1 MPENTDPQDLSTVIA
16 AAEQLMGVSFTDAE
30 RTQMQAVL
38 QEHLNRYDDLHNATF
53 ENTVGM
59 ALHFQPLP
67 PEPVEPTAVPRSYV
81 ISTQPEVTRPDNLE
95 DVAFWPLTQ
104 LAQLIHTKQVTSVE
118 LTEMYLERLRNYGPK
133 LECVVTLTEDIAME
147 QARRADAELAANRYR
162 GPLHGIPWGAKDLL
176 AVRGHPTTW
185 GAMPFK
191 DQVIDMNATVV
202 ERLEAA
208 GALLVA
214 KLTMGALAYGDVW
227 FGGVT
232 KNPWNIE
239 TGSEGSSAG
248 SGSAT
253 AAGLVGFSIGTETLG
268 SIINPSTRCGV
279 TGLRPTFGR
288 VSRHG
293 AMALVWSMDK
303 IGPICRS
310 VEDCALV
317 FSAIYGPDGHDVTV
331 SDKPFTWNPSQNP
344 RKLRV
349 GYPVQEFEAAQ
360 ADSQTAEGALANHN
374 ELIAANNPNSNAVLD
389 VLREQDFDLVPIA
402 LPEGDMSPL
411 FLILIAEAAAA
422 FDDLTRNNTD
432 DTLVRQDDNAWPN
445 LFRAARLIPA
455 VEYIQATRLRTLVMH
470 QLATVMTDIDVFVS
484 PSFGN
489 NVLPMT
495 NHTGHPAIAVPN
507 GFTPDGMPTSI
518 TFVGSLYGEADLLAV
533 AKAYQ
538 DATDFHTQHPDLS
551 AL

>member
-232 KNPWNIE
+232 KNPWN
-239 TGSEGSSAG
+239 
-248 SGSAT
+248 
-253 AAGLVGFSIGTETLG
+253 
-268 SIINPSTRCGV
+268 
-279 TGLRPTFGR
+279 
-288 VSRHG
+288 
-293 AMALVWSMDK
+293 
-303 IGPICRS
+303 
-310 VEDCALV
+310 
-317 FSAIYGPDGHDVTV
+317 
-331 SDKPFTWNPSQNP
+331 
-344 RKLRV
+344 
-349 GYPVQEFEAAQ
+349 
-360 ADSQTAEGALANHN
+360 
-374 ELIAANNPNSNAVLD
+374 
-389 VLREQDFDLVPIA
+389 
-402 LPEGDMSPL
+402 
-411 FLILIAEAAAA
+411 
-422 FDDLTRNNTD
+422 
-432 DTLVRQDDNAWPN
+432 
-445 LFRAARLIPA
+445 
-455 VEYIQATRLRTLVMH
+455 
-470 QLATVMTDIDVFVS
+470 
-484 PSFGN
+484 
-489 NVLPMT
+489 
-495 NHTGHPAIAVPN
+495 
-507 GFTPDGMPTSI
+507 
-518 TFVGSLYGEADLLAV
+518 
-533 AKAYQ
+533 
-538 DATDFHTQHPDLS
+538 
-551 AL
+551 